1 MSIVHSV
8 LLPPQATSDMPQEL
22 FRTVFEAAPSS
33 MLVVSEGGT
42 ITLVN
47 TQTERLFGWPRHEL
61 VGRPVEVLIPR
72 RSRAEHVA
80 RRTAYFASPEIRAM
94 GPGRDL
100 FGLRRDGSELPVE
113 VTLTP
118 LALPDG
124 PAVLAS
130 VIDITER
137 KRAAERL
144 ALAVEAA
151 PNAMILVS
159 ADGRIAMVNSQ
170 VERVFGWARE
180 DLLGEPIETLVPAR
194 FRPGHP
200 THRDSFFR
208 SPVARPMGGGRDLYG
223 VRKDGTELPVEIGLN
238 PIQTADGFF
247 VLAAVIDITQ
257 RKQTERQLLAS
268 LAEKETLLKEIHHRV
283 KNNLQ
288 LVSSLLKLQARK
300 IDDPRLLAVFQEAQD
315 RVRAMAMI
323 HQKLYQAPN
332 VARVSAEDYLKSL
345 VSLVAHTYAPLA
357 PNVHTEVSAD
367 PVWLMPDVALPL
379 GLIVNEL
386 VSNGFKHAFANVP
399 AGELRISLRA
409 PAPDRRVLTI
419 ADDGVGVPDGFAPG
433 AGPSLGLRLVGY
445 MLEQL
450 GATMSVSR
458 ERGTR
463 FDVSF
468 TVDASTAGEGGPHGR

>member
-1 MSIVHSV
+1 MQANTLDVD
-8 LLPPQATSDMPQEL
+8 LPSSSRDIPHEL

-33 MLVVSEGGT
+33 MLVVSEEGA

-47 TQTERLFGWPRHEL
+47 TQTERLFGWRRDEL
-61 VGRPVEVLIPR
+61 VGQPVEVLIPR
-72 RSRAEHVA
+72 RIRAEHVA
-80 RRTAYFASPEIRAM
+80 RRTVFFATPEVRPM
-94 GPGRDL
+94 GAGRDL
-100 FGLRRDGSELPVE
+100 FAMRRDGSELPVE
-113 VTLTP
+113 ITLTP
-118 LALPDG
+118 LVLREG

-130 VIDITER
+130 VVDITER

-151 PNAMILVS
+151 PNVMILVS

-180 DLLGEPIETLVPAR
+180 DLLGQPIETLVPAR
-194 FRPGHP
+194 FRDGHP
-200 THRDSFFR
+200 TQRASFFR
-208 SPVARPMGGGRDLYG
+208 SPSTRPMGGGRDLFG

-257 RKQTERQLLAS
+257 RKQAEHQLRAS

-288 LVSSLLKLQARK
+288 LVSSLLKLQSRK
-300 IDDPRLLAVFQEAQD
+300 LDDPRLLAVFQEAQD
-315 RVRAMAMI
+315 RVRAMALI
-323 HQKLYQAPN
+323 HQKLYQSPN
-332 VARVSAEDYLKSL
+332 VAQIPAGDYLKSL

-357 PNVHTEVSAD
+357 PNVHAEVSAD
-367 PVWLMPDVALPL
+367 RVWLTPDVALPL

-399 AGELRISLRA
+399 AGQLTISLRA
-409 PAPDRRVLTI
+409 PAADRRVLTV
-419 ADDGVGVPDGFAPG
+419 ADDGIGVPEGFAPD
-433 AGPSLGLRLVGY
+433 AGSSLGLRLVGY

-450 GATMSVSR
+450 GATMSMSR
-458 ERGTR
+458 EGGTR

-468 TVDASTAGEGGPHGR
+468 TVEPSTSGEDLHGR